1 MTLNDIKGHC
11 VAKRALEVAAVG
23 NHRIML
29 YGPRGAGKSAL
40 IKAHP
45 HLAGLAIERDSC
57 LCGNH
62 QSTTKEC
69 TCSERALYRWL
80 RRVKRTAE
88 TCDLVVEVPHRT
100 TRELLADKPKH
111 FNGAPYDEAEM
122 SAKRIAAAQAFGE
135 THTSLDISDDATY
148 RTMEMAARRLS
159 LDYRAVESIKR
170 VARSIANLDG
180 SERLKA
186 KHVAEAVQYQYFAY
200 QR

>member
-1 MTLNDIKGHC
+1 MTINDIKGHC

-40 IKAHP
+40 IEAHP
-45 HLAGLAIERDSC
+45 HLDAIERDSC
-57 LCGNH
+57 PCGNH
-62 QSTTKEC
+62 QSITKEC
-69 TCSERALYRWL
+69 TCSERALCRWL

-122 SAKRIAAAQAFGE
+122 SAARIAAARAFGE
-135 THTSLDISDDATY
+135 THTSLDVSEDATY
-148 RTMEMAARRLS
+148 RTMEMAARRLP

-170 VARSIANLDG
+170 VARSIANLDR
-180 SERLKA
+180 SERLQA